1 MAYIP
6 SVVSESQLQL
16 EYNFAKIKAD
26 PYNYTLTDRVL
37 FYDRGTC
44 YHKYNIFEKMC
55 LTEISLCEMLG
66 LKYDKYLYIDCP
78 IGIVGT
84 GDIHN
89 HILVDFMDYILKNNG
104 YMGEFIKYNNLI
116 VNEESLIESIRYS
129 TAGTRLDIA
138 KNIVS
143 KGYLK
148 ALEFLF
154 TKCIS
159 KSSLIPN
166 LMYIPTNFKN
176 YNLEDLE
183 NITFAKEAM
192 AKKIAPII
200 CTVSCNTLD
209 LDCLNV
215 DYLIGSVA
223 VPSINEYPFAAHK
236 NLGNDIYRM
245 GLSYAIIYGAEILY
259 YFNQI
264 SDEDIKMALEE
275 LFSISYKDKGFCEKY
290 LYSINDLGHVEINK
304 KILDCFDDDN
314 VVRFSKIK
322 NYFDSICININT
334 DIISDFKEFRIPVI
348 FAKFLQSMHGYAF
361 QIARVKHAI
370 LLYKEAKSQ
379 GVLDETTFRETIS
392 SGGSSLFGGGK
403 DAEPLNELMNLGSL
417 VDNSPEMTDEEFLE
431 HEKNIEDITKAK
443 PPILNTMDALQK
455 DLYDSMYEF
464 DIKYVKNDNSNKD
477 SYYKIANSISMITH
491 NLAKQIKEIR
501 TYNTGGKQN
510 GLLTGKLDKKNLYRY
525 KSDPKIFYN
534 NNYKIK
540 EMDLAFG
547 CILDESGSMYG
558 EKIKN
563 GRIVMIMLHEVL
575 NSLGINHGIIG
586 HSGNERYQ
594 STIYKYFQFKEEPY
608 YSLEKPYNLVT
619 AKARS
624 CNCDSGA
631 LYYMQKVM
639 KRVQNK
645 DKIVIIFSDGQPTEC
660 TELDL
665 TNQVKAMEKEGIH
678 VIGVGINFDSIK
690 DYYPDN
696 ANGKNLKEM
705 VDIIISILKR
715 YVLEKKED

>member
-1 MAYIP
+1 MAIIP

-37 FYDRGTC
+37 FYDKNTC
-44 YHKYNIFEKMC
+44 YYKYNIFEKTC
-55 LTEISLCEMLG
+55 VTEETLCGMLG
-66 LKYDKYLYIDCP
+66 LKCDKYLYIDCP
-78 IGIVGT
+78 IGIAGT
-84 GDIHN
+84 GKIPDLI
-89 HILVDFMDYILKNNG
+89 DFSETILKDRG

-116 VNEESLIESIRYS
+116 VNEESLIESIQYS
-129 TAGTRLDIA
+129 KSGTKLGTAKD
-138 KNIVS
+138 IVS

-176 YNLEDLE
+176 YSLEDLE

-192 AKKIAPII
+192 AKRIVPII
-200 CTVSCNTLD
+200 CTVSCDTLE
-209 LDCLNV
+209 LDCIGIDNI
-215 DYLIGSVA
+215 IGSIA
-223 VPSINEYPFAAHK
+223 VPSVDVYSFAKHRD
-236 NLGNDIYRM
+236 LGNDVYKI
-245 GLSYAIIYGAEILY
+245 GLSYAIVYGAEILY
-259 YFNQI
+259 YFNKI
-264 SDEDIKMALEE
+264 SDEDIKSVLEE
-275 LFSISYKDKGFCEKY
+275 LFSITYTSKGFCEKY
-290 LYSINDLGHVEINK
+290 LYSINDLGHVDINK

-314 VVRFSKIK
+314 AVRFSKIK
-322 NYFDSICININT
+322 NYFDSICINIDT
-334 DIISDFKEFRIPVI
+334 DILSDLVEFRIPVI
-348 FAKFLQSMHGYAF
+348 FAKLLQSMHGYAF

-379 GVLDETTFRETIS
+379 GVLDENTFKETITHS
-392 SGGSSLFGGGK
+392 VNGLFGSGSK
-403 DAEPLNELMNLGSL
+403 DDETLNDLMNLESL
-417 VDNSPEMTDEEFLE
+417 VDDSPEMSNKEFLE
-431 HEKNIEDITKAK
+431 REKRIEDVTKAK
-443 PPILNTMDALQK
+443 PPTLNTMDALQK

-464 DIKYVKNDNSNKD
+464 DIKYVKNENNNKD
-477 SYYKIANSISMITH
+477 SYHKIANSISMITH

-501 TYNTGGKQN
+501 TYNTGGKQS

-547 CILDESGSMYG
+547 CILDESGSMCG

-586 HSGNERYQ
+586 HSGNKMYQ

-608 YSLEKPYNLVT
+608 YNLEKPYNLVT

-631 LYYMQKVM
+631 LYYMQNVM

-678 VIGVGINFDSIK
+678 VIGVGINFESIK